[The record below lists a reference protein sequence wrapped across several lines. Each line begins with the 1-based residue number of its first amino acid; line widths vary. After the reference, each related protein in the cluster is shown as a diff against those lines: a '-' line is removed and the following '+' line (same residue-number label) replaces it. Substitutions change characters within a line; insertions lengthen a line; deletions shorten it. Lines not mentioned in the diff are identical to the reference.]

1 MYRKQWLRSMANV
14 SMVGKLLGKMKIPV
28 AVAYSGYAEQLEGP
42 PARVFRIIRYKESIS
57 SLP

>member
-1 MYRKQWLRSMANV
+1 MYRKQWLRSIANV
-14 SMVGKLLGKMKIPV
+14 SVVGKLLGKMKIPV

>member
-1 MYRKQWLRSMANV
+1 M